1 MSGDAPN
8 PVCVRPDWSGYAAF
22 LRGVLWMISRS
33 DVLCAVSIVS
43 VFTTGLILGA
53 AINVHISGPSGSLT
67 STALSQISKPAKPV
81 DFLTKPAVKKLVST
95 AHAFTWGHGKPLF
108 TVFIDPNCV
117 FCHQFYQDAA
127 PLVKSGKLSVRIV
140 PVAILE
146 QTSFTRAS
154 EILSARHPLT
164 WYLRNER
171 HFVMPPI
178 EQGGL
183 SLKLPVSAAARSDV
197 LHNNAVIRRLDQN
210 HAATPTFV
218 SPSGVLQVG
227 LSAGE
232 FVGLLKMMRS
242 GGAQ

>member
-1 MSGDAPN
+1 MT
-8 PVCVRPDWSGYAAF
+8 
-22 LRGVLWMISRS
+22 ISRS
-33 DVLCAVSIVS
+33 DVLCAVSLIS
-43 VFTTGLILGA
+43 VFTTGLLCGFAVDVVSASSTQGPVPSLA
-53 AINVHISGPSGSLT
+53 A
-67 STALSQISKPAKPV
+67 TALSQISKTPSMFVGFLSKPDTV
-81 DFLTKPAVKKLVST
+81 KLVST
-95 AHAFTWGHGKPLF
+95 AHGFVWGHGKPQF

-117 FCHQFYQDAA
+117 FCHQFYKDAV
-127 PLVKSGKLSVRIV
+127 PLVKSGKLTVRVV

-146 QTSFTRAS
+146 QTSFTRAA

-183 SLKLPVSAAARSDV
+183 SLKLPVSAAARSD
-197 LHNNAVIRRLDQN
+197 LSHNNAIIRRLDQN
-210 HAATPTFV
+210 HPATPTFV

-227 LSAGE
+227 LPAGE
-232 FVGLLKMMRS
+232 FSGLLKMMRS